1 MQAHGNLYPLTHQM
15 AKVFYHV
22 REVAQIL
29 GEPASTLK
37 HWEREF
43 PHVKPKYSAGGT
55 RRYVQKDIDDL
66 KLIKHLIRDKGLTI
80 PGAREALSNRRDE
93 LERRAD
99 ILARLKDCAIRLRE
113 LHAKLAD

>member
-1 MQAHGNLYPLTHQM
+1 M

-29 GEPASTLK
+29 GEPTSTLK

-43 PHVKPKYSAGGT
+43 PHIKPSYSTGGT

-66 KLIKHLIRDKGLTI
+66 RLIKHLIRDKGLTI
-80 PGAREALSNRRDE
+80 PGAREALRNRRDE
-93 LERRAD
+93 LESRAD
-99 ILARLKDCAIRLRE
+99 VLDRLRGCAARLRDLQAYLDGKA
-113 LHAKLAD
+113 